1 MAGVLSEVDLN
12 NIQKVLSYWFAGD
25 QQVNYKTK
33 WFPDGSTA
41 LQAQAD
47 SHVQENFGELFLSAI
62 EGQLQHWQHDTKGCV
77 ALIVVL
83 DQFSRHICRLKG
95 KELAAQEQKRAD
107 ELALEIA
114 KDFHAL
120 EGFETLQ
127 LSIAEYVFSLMPLRH
142 TATVSNLSYVLERLD
157 GKEAVE
163 ARAAELLNRFRKQ
176 TVRRLQHLQDRER
189 VRL

>member
-1 MAGVLSEVDLN
+1 MSEVDLN

-62 EGQLQHWQHDTKGCV
+62 EGQLQLWQHDTKGCV

-114 KDFHAL
+114 KNFHAL